1 MLDKKDEMILELLH
15 ADASLSTYKISKK
28 TAIPQT
34 TVLNRVRKLKEEG
47 VIKRYTIDMD
57 YKKLGKG
64 IKALIYAR
72 VEKNFEQRKNII
84 GNFEE
89 LLFKHDFVINVK
101 RLMGKYDFVLE
112 VVCKDIDEL
121 NDFLV
126 QKVRAYEFIA
136 ETETV
141 VVLREWNK

>member
-1 MLDKKDEMILELLH
+1 MLDKKDELILELLH
-15 ADASLSTYKISKK
+15 KDASLSTYQISKK

-34 TVLNRVRKLKEEG
+34 TVLNRIRRLKEEG
-47 VIKRYTIDMD
+47 IIKRYTVDIDF
-57 YKKLGKG
+57 KKFGKNV
-64 IKALIYAR
+64 KALIYAK
-72 VEKNFEQRKNII
+72 VEKNFEQRKSLI

-89 LLFKHDFVINVK
+89 LLFKHDFGINVK

-141 VVLREWNK
+141 VVLKEWNK